1 MGTQPVT
8 RRVGIIGCGFIA
20 GIHSRVLRG
29 LHRGG
34 LVDAPVVATC
44 DVDLD
49 RARAFAD
56 AHGAALAT
64 TDAGELLEAVDV
76 AWICTPTSTH
86 RGLVEAAARAG
97 VDIYCEKPLATSYV
111 DAAAIL
117 DAVRAGGIRSQV
129 GLVLRASPPI
139 AEIQRLVEDVGLVGR
154 PMAAILRDDQ
164 YFPIQGQYGSSWRA
178 DAAIAGG
185 GTLIEHSIHDLD
197 ALAWVLGPVVEVS
210 ARTTNFAGHEGI
222 EDVAVA
228 TLAHASG
235 ATSSL
240 VSVWHGILT
249 RPSTRRLEVFCE
261 KGFLWIDDERSGP
274 VHLEQDGSP
283 RVIDPMPPDVDL
295 ARAALPEA
303 LRSGLD
309 MYLRADRA
317 FLDDL
322 DVGRTPSPGIDIAL
336 AAHAVADAC
345 YRSAAAGGSTVEVE
359 TTG

>member
-1 MGTQPVT
+1 VT

-44 DVDLD
+44 DYDID
-49 RARAFAD
+49 RARSFAD

-64 TDAGELLEAVDV
+64 TDVDELLGAVDV

-86 RGLVEAAARAG
+86 RALVEAAATAG
-97 VDIYCEKPLATSYV
+97 VDVYCEKPLATSYA
-111 DAAAIL
+111 DAAAML
-117 DAVRAGGIRSQV
+117 DAVTSRGIRNQV

-139 AEIQRLVEDVGLVGR
+139 AEIQRLVADAALVGR

-178 DAAIAGG
+178 DATIAGG

-197 ALAWVLGPVVEVS
+197 VLAWVLGDVVEVS
-210 ARTTNFAGHEGI
+210 ARTTNFAGHHGI
-222 EDVAVA
+222 EDVAIA
-228 TLAHASG
+228 TLTHASS

-240 VSVWHGILT
+240 VSVWHGILS
-249 RPSTRRLEVFCE
+249 RPSTRRFEVFCE
-261 KGFLWIDDERSGP
+261 QGFLWIDDERSGP
-274 VHLEQDGSP
+274 VHLEHDGSP
-283 RVIDPMPPDVDL
+283 RVIDPMPPEGDL
-295 ARAALPEA
+295 ARAALPDA

-322 DVGRTPSPGIDIAL
+322 DAGRTPSPGIDVAL
-336 AAHAVADAC
+336 AAHAVAGAC
-345 YRSAAAGGSTVEVE
+345 YESAASGGSTVAVPRA
-359 TTG
+359 G